1 MHFILAQQLMIIL
14 VAAHKLRNGSSHVT
28 LAAVTSYPHGSLQ
41 VSIAGV
47 QKSPSW
53 QAAHK
58 LPSWQLTSY
67 MPMPIHAV
75 QYVQNLPIQVYLL
88 EMVNIW
94 LVTITRSTRTLYCL
108 DNMVVIHTPAVLFR
122 IPAVIT

>member
-1 MHFILAQQLMIIL
+1 MIIL
-14 VAAHKLRNGSSHVT
+14 VAAHKPRNGSSHVT
-28 LAAVTSYPHGSLQ
+28 LAEVTSYPHGRLK
-41 VSIAGV
+41 VPMAGV
-47 QKSPSW
+47 LKSPSW

-94 LVTITRSTRTLYCL
+94 LVVVTRGTRTLYCL
-108 DNMVVIHTPAVLFR
+108 DIMVVIHTPAVLFR
-122 IPAVIT
+122 IPATANIT